1 MRIKKLSVVG
11 FKSFMDRTEIPF
23 PLGISAVVGPNGCGK
38 SNIVDAIRWAMGE
51 QSAKQLR
58 GRQMEDVIFNGAG
71 EYKPLGM
78 AEVSIVLENGDGSF
92 PPEFANESEISITR
106 RLYRSGES
114 EYLLNG
120 VQCRLKDVQ
129 ELFMDTGLGNRA
141 YSIIGQGRIGSIV
154 EQKPEETRIMIEEA
168 AGITKYKKKEAEAR
182 RKMEL
187 TRSNLQRVEDILVEV
202 ENQMRSLKRQAA
214 KATRYKNLGKE
225 IQRLEMVLNAN
236 SYNELKEESGTRIKS
251 TEDLVQQEIALGTE
265 ISTAQSGIETMNLE
279 LDDKDREIAALRN
292 RFLNIKDDYNRKESA
307 LESVAGEK
315 RMQAELE
322 IRLNQEKEDIR
333 KRILTLG
340 EERATLTEK
349 SERLKQ
355 DSVGLENQVPIVE
368 ERLLKRKAL
377 LNEIK
382 DEYEN
387 ISARVNSAV
396 TREASLNQES
406 GYLNKKISEI
416 TDSRAR
422 LERDKV
428 DVDQKIDSLLETS
441 VRKNEV
447 RDALTAKIK
456 DIERDILERDSKCG
470 ELEQIKKGLES
481 KHKTAD
487 ADLNICRTRLSSLV
501 SLDENFEGYQMGV
514 RTIMKAGNFHVMEQ
528 GRILGLVAEVIRV
541 EGRYEQAVEAVLA
554 DRLQCVIVESQ
565 EDGRDSVEYLKSKA
579 KGKGSF
585 IPLSGIKAHEPG
597 AAQNGFPLIRDMI
610 TVDDSYRPLI
620 NMLAGNTAI
629 AENLEQAVSA
639 WKECGGM
646 QSFVTLEGDIV
657 DKNGIISGG
666 KLANASHSLL
676 SRKREISE
684 LQEKDARLKKE
695 VEELSARI
703 KEIEL
708 SIEDEK
714 TSLNTLREEKQAC
727 QDNLN
732 ENDKVIFR
740 LSHELDQLKKTA
752 DRISTD
758 LAEKEREHATHR
770 DELTKIES
778 ELKTC
783 GEDKRQRE
791 EYLLK
796 KRLELKE
803 SEEEYDEIK
812 NELNKLRMDI
822 SIAQEEHKGLLREIE
837 RIDAYT
843 DEAKDRIEKTDLDI
857 IALREKQ
864 EEYLQKE
871 ETLKQDL
878 KGFYEKMQQAEESL
892 NTAQYNR
899 NNYHAGIREQEK
911 KCETLR
917 EELDLLKE
925 KISMARMEQSEI
937 RIKMDNLE
945 EQTRERFNVS
955 LADSY
960 KEYLETDFSAQDTK
974 NTLEHKKVLRERLGD
989 VNLTAIQ
996 EHEALM
1002 ERHEFIQKQKQDL
1015 LTSIDSIMEAI
1026 RKINKTCL
1034 DRFMET
1040 FNEADQKIKQVFPI
1054 LFNGGEAG
1062 LRLTDEKNPLESGV
1076 LVEVRPPGKKLSH
1089 MGLLSGGE
1097 KALVAMSLLFAI
1109 YLIKPSP
1116 FCLLDE
1122 VDAPLDEANVDR
1134 FNNLLLEIRKYSQVL
1149 MVTHNRRSMEIV
1161 DSLFGVTMEKAG
1173 ISKMV
1178 AVNLNTNRSN

>member
-1 MRIKKLSVVG
+1 MRIKKLSVIG

-92 PPEFANESEISITR
+92 PPEFINESEISITR

-154 EQKPEETRIMIEEA
+154 EQRPEETRIMIEEA

-187 TRSNLQRVEDILVEV
+187 TQANLQRVEDILVEV
-202 ENQMRSLKRQAA
+202 DNQMKSLKRQAA
-214 KATRYKNLGKE
+214 KAARYKSVGKE
-225 IQRLEMVLNAN
+225 IQRLEMILNAN
-236 SYNELKEESGTRIKS
+236 SYNELKEEAGTRIKS
-251 TEDLVQQEIALGTE
+251 TEDLVQQEIAFATE
-265 ISTAQSGIETMNLE
+265 LSNAQSGIETMNLE
-279 LDDKDREIAALRN
+279 LDDKDKEIATLRN
-292 RFLNIKDDYNRKESA
+292 RYLNVKDDYNRKESA

-322 IRLNQEKEDIR
+322 VRLHQEKEDIR
-333 KRILTLG
+333 RRILTLG
-340 EERATLTEK
+340 EERAGLQEKTE
-349 SERLKQ
+349 SLKQ
-355 DSVGLENQVPIVE
+355 ASGALESQIPIAE
-368 ERLLKRKAL
+368 ERLQKRKTL

-387 ISARVNSAV
+387 VSARVNSAV
-396 TREASLNQES
+396 TREAGLNQES
-406 GYLNKKISEI
+406 GYLNKRISEI

-422 LERDKV
+422 LEKEKD
-428 DVDQKIDSLLETS
+428 DVTQKIAGLIETS
-441 VRKNEV
+441 VKKNEV
-447 RDALTAKIK
+447 RDALTTKLQ
-456 DIERDILERDSKCG
+456 DIERDIIERDQKSG
-470 ELEQIKKGLES
+470 ELEQIKKGLETNL
-481 KHKTAD
+481 KTAD
-487 ADLNICRTRLSSLV
+487 SELNICRTRLSSLV
-501 SLDENFEGYQMGV
+501 SLNENFEGYQLGV
-514 RTIMKAGNFHVMEQ
+514 RTIMKAKDFHVMDQ
-528 GRILGLVAEVIRV
+528 GRILGLVADVIQV
-541 EGRYEQAVEAVLA
+541 ESRYEQAVEAVLS
-554 DRLQCVIVESQ
+554 DRLQCIIVESQ
-565 EDGRDSVEYLKSKA
+565 EDGRDAVDYLKSRA

-585 IPLSGIKAHEPG
+585 VPISGANG
-597 AAQNGFPLIRDMI
+597 NATDATQTGFPLIRDI
-610 TVDDSYRPLI
+610 IAVTDSYRHVV
-620 NMLAGNTAI
+620 NMLLGNTAI
-629 AENLEQAVSA
+629 AENLEQAISA
-639 WKECGGM
+639 WKSCGGK
-646 QSFVTLEGDIV
+646 QAFVTLEGDIV
-657 DKNGIISGG
+657 DRNGIISGG
-666 KLANASHSLL
+666 KLASGSHSLL
-676 SRKREISE
+676 SRKREITE
-684 LQEKDARLKKE
+684 LQEKDAKLGKE
-695 VEELSARI
+695 VEGLKSRI
-703 KEIEL
+703 EEIEL

-714 TSLNTLREEKQAC
+714 TSLNSLRNEKQEC
-727 QDNLN
+727 QDKLN
-732 ENDKVIFR
+732 EIDKVIFR
-740 LSHELDQLKKTA
+740 LSHELDQLKTTEDKISA
-752 DRISTD
+752 DLD
-758 LAEKEREHATHR
+758 EKEKEHARHK
-770 DELTKIES
+770 DELSKIES
-778 ELKTC
+778 ELTLC

-796 KRLELKE
+796 KRHELKE
-803 SEEEYDEIK
+803 CEEEYDEIR
-812 NELNKLRMDI
+812 NELNKLRMD
-822 SIAQEEHKGLLREIE
+822 SSLAMEEQKGLLREIE
-837 RIDAYT
+837 RIDSYT
-843 DEAKDRIEKTDLDI
+843 EESGDRIAKTGLEI
-857 IALREKQ
+857 VAVQEKQ
-864 EEYLQKE
+864 KEYLNREESLKE
-871 ETLKQDL
+871 EL
-878 KGFYEKMQQAEESL
+878 KGFYNKMQHAEETL
-892 NTAQYNR
+892 NSAQYSR

-917 EELDLLKE
+917 EKLDLIKE
-925 KISMARMEQSEI
+925 KISMARMEQSEL

-945 EQTRERFNVS
+945 EQAKERFNIN

-960 KEYLETDFSAQDTK
+960 REFLESDFSAADTK
-974 NTLEHKKVLRERLGD
+974 NRLEHQKVLRERLGD

-996 EHEALM
+996 EHEALK
-1002 ERHEFIQKQKQDL
+1002 ERNEFIQKQKQDL
-1015 LTSIDSIMEAI
+1015 LTSIDAIMEAI

-1178 AVNLNTNRSN
+1178 SVNLNANRSN